1 MTFRRYAIYYTPPP
15 GPLADLGARWLGWDI
30 ATGRPIGA
38 PNLDIVANP
47 RRYGFHATLKAPFHL
62 AEGYREND
70 LLAAVRDFGQ
80 TQAPVRLAGLEI
92 KRLGGF
98 VALVPMTDAQ
108 ALQTLA
114 ARCVTVFDPF
124 RAPMSDA
131 ERMRKTKPHMSD
143 LHRHNLARWGYAH
156 VMEAFRFHMTLS
168 GPLAREIRTQVI
180 AQAEAHFA
188 PVQLSPLT
196 IAAITLVGERTDGTF
211 KSIEQVAFAG
221 PHVGPKP

>member
-1 MTFRRYAIYYTPPP
+1 M
-15 GPLADLGARWLGWDI
+15 
-30 ATGRPIGA
+30 
-38 PNLDIVANP
+38 
-47 RRYGFHATLKAPFHL
+47 
-62 AEGYREND
+62 
-70 LLAAVRDFGQ
+70 
-80 TQAPVRLAGLEI
+80 
-92 KRLGGF
+92 
-98 VALVPMTDAQ
+98 ALVPMTDAQ

-221 PHVGPKP
+221 PHVGPKT